1 MNLLRS
7 VVVRRPGLLIQ
18 LRAPLCLDIGYNTPT
33 WPMMSRQMQQKYR
46 TGKQL
51 GLWVSDEVADRLS
64 ALAERTKLPQS
75 QLLRE
80 ALELL
85 FEKYERQRKE
95 KKRGSQPA

>member
-1 MNLLRS
+1 
-7 VVVRRPGLLIQ
+7 
-18 LRAPLCLDIGYNTPT
+18 
-33 WPMMSRQMQQKYR
+33 MQQKYR